1 MYDINPVSFNNF
13 FHTKYSTYN
22 TEDNRLRNLQF
33 SKKIPNK
40 QSKIELKV
48 RQNLKSTNKYHQKS
62 SILLTN
68 TKEQQTINLIQI
80 CTTC

>member
-48 RQNLKSTNKYHQKS
+48 RLNLP
-62 SILLTN
+62 TN
-68 TKEQQTINLIQI
+68 TIKSQTFYQLTQTNNKPLN
-80 CTTC
+80 